1 MLRAFPSSAAPPATI
16 VIGGGFYGCMLASHL
31 AESGARVILCEKHD
45 SIMGRAS
52 HANQARVHNGY
63 HYPRSLL
70 TGLRSRVNFPRFVR
84 EFRDCIDSSFDKV
97 YAIAARH
104 SHVTARHFVNF
115 CTRIGAPLRPA
126 APRIR
131 DLFDPHHIEAVFAV
145 EEYAFDAVRLKQ
157 AMTERLAAAGVD
169 IRLGIEVQRVAR
181 HRLGGLAVE
190 GQGPVGAD
198 VWHADR
204 VYNCT
209 YSQLNTLLVRS
220 GIRPIPLKHE
230 VTELALV
237 AMPDELAG
245 IGVTVMCGPFFSCM
259 PFPSRGLHSL
269 SHVRY
274 TPHTSWQ
281 DAGSEAPDAHR
292 LLQGSSWRSRFPLMV
307 RDAARYLPSIA
318 GCRHVDSLWEVKT
331 VLPASERDDG
341 RPILLEHDVGLPGLT
356 CVLAAKIDNVFDMLD
371 AVSATSNQPLGRAG

>member
-1 MLRAFPSSAAPPATI
+1 MHRSFHPAAASPATI
-16 VIGGGFYGCMLASHL
+16 VIGGGFYGCMLAAHL
-31 AESGARVILCEKHD
+31 ADSGDRVILCEKHD

-52 HANQARVHNGY
+52 LANQARVHNGY

-115 CTRIGAPLRPA
+115 CTRIGAPLRTA

-131 DLFDPHHIEAVFAV
+131 DLFDPHHVEAVFAV
-145 EEYAFDAVRLKQ
+145 EEYAFDAVRLKEL
-157 AMTERLAAAGVD
+157 MLHRLSAAGVD
-169 IRLGIEVQRVAR
+169 VRFRTEVQRVAR
-181 HRLGGLAVE
+181 HRGGGLEVI
-190 GQGPVGAD
+190 GQGPGGDESWPAS
-198 VWHADR
+198 R
-204 VYNCT
+204 VFNCT
-209 YSQLNTLLVRS
+209 YSQLNALLVRS
-220 GIRPIPLKHE
+220 GIAPIPLKHE
-230 VTELALV
+230 VAELALV
-237 AMPDELAG
+237 AMPDELADV
-245 IGVTVMCGPFFSCM
+245 GVTVMCGPFFSCM
-259 PFPSRGLHSL
+259 PFPSRGLHSF

-281 DAGSEAPDAHR
+281 DDGVDSPDAHR
-292 LLQGSSWRSRFPLMV
+292 LLGGSAWRSRFPLMV
-307 RDAARYLPSIA
+307 RDAARYLPALA

-341 RPILLEHDVGLPGLT
+341 RPILMEHDVGLPGLT

-371 AVSATSNQPLGRAG
+371 AVSTARNQPLGRAG

>member
-1 MLRAFPSSAAPPATI
+1 MRRTFHPSAALPATV
-16 VIGGGFYGCMLASHL
+16 VIGGGFYGCMLAAHL
-31 AESGARVILCEKHD
+31 AESGDRVILCEKHD

-52 HANQARVHNGY
+52 LANQARVHNGY

-115 CTRIGAPLRPA
+115 CTRIGAPLRTA

-131 DLFDPHHIEAVFAV
+131 DLFDPHHIEAVFEV
-145 EEYAFDAVRLKQ
+145 EEYAFDAVRLKD
-157 AMTERLAAAGVD
+157 AMIQRLAAAGVD
-169 IRLGIEVQRVAR
+169 VRLGLEVQRVAR
-181 HRLGGLAVE
+181 DRRGGLAVE
-190 GQGPVGAD
+190 GAGPDGVESWQANQ
-198 VWHADR
+198 VF
-204 VYNCT
+204 NCT

-220 GIRPIPLKHE
+220 GIGPIPLKHE

-237 AMPDELAG
+237 AMPDELASV
-245 IGVTVMCGPFFSCM
+245 GVTVMCGPFFSCM
-259 PFPSRGLHSL
+259 PFPSRGLHSF

-281 DAGSEAPDAHR
+281 DDGSASPDAHR
-292 LLQGSSWRSRFPLMV
+292 LLAGSSWRSRFPLMV
-307 RDAARYLPSIA
+307 RDAARYLPAIA
-318 GCRHVDSLWEVKT
+318 GCRHIDSLWEVKT

-371 AVSATSNQPLGRAG
+371 AVSAAKNQTLGRAG